1 MKLFAKQS
9 SSGDGRVFRSGV
21 WSAAIAAAV
30 IVLAVLVNLIVRAI
44 PSRYTEFDLSEAGL
58 YTLSESSR
66 QVADDLTQD
75 VAIYYLA
82 QTGNEDQIIS
92 KLLDQ
97 YAAQSSHITWELKDP
112 AVYPTFAAQ
121 YGVQDLTSG
130 GLILV
135 CGEQSKVLD
144 AAELYD
150 YDYSDYAATGAA
162 NVTFDGESRITSAIY
177 QLTSGESR
185 HVYYTT
191 NHGEQ
196 ALTST
201 LTDALESQNLTVSAL
216 DLLSQTIPE
225 DCDLLVIN
233 DLAQDFSGAGSLV
246 DELGQL
252 RSYLSNGGRVLL
264 LTDSYYST
272 PNLDAVMAE
281 FGLTRTE
288 GLVVEGDNNHYLNGY
303 PALYLL
309 PDYAS
314 TEESTALDGVNT
326 SRRVLLQMAQGITLT
341 ETEHVVSDALLV
353 SSDSAYSK
361 PEGYEMTTTEKA
373 DGDIAGPFTL
383 AAYAR
388 NEDTGAQ
395 VIWVN
400 CGNMDN
406 EGIYQVIPGNVTF
419 LQARHWKQL
428 RWKCQALPPLR
439 WACSLSSFCLRP
451 CWLWVPWW
459 SCCGAESEDLSMKAK
474 QRTLGVL
481 LFLILLAGGVFALLT
496 LRNAREE
503 QAASAAADGTIPL
516 AAVSGNDLTQVVLH
530 YQDET
535 NTLLYTADGWTLAED
550 PAYHL
555 DTSACNTMLT
565 ALSSLNAKQELSPQ
579 AGEDYGFAEP
589 ALTIEVTAAGE
600 TETYTFGASNTM
612 TGDLYAR
619 KNDSDT
625 IYTVSGTKAA
635 CFELTRAELFGA
647 FNPAGLTASEIEA
660 VSYTLA
666 DGETVTL
673 KANSEPA
680 AESGSNAYQTV
691 WRLAGD
697 TAADLDETKV
707 DAILSALCAYV
718 SAQATDAD
726 PAAYGFEAPLVTAEV
741 ATADGTIN
749 LTYAMGTDG
758 CYLMVE
764 GDSSVYTVDASVV
777 SALLYP
783 ADQLKAE

>member
-75 VAIYYLA
+75 VTIYYLA

-92 KLLDQ
+92 KLLDK

-121 YGVQDLTSG
+121 YGAQDLTSG

-233 DLAQDFSGAGSLV
+233 DPAQDFSGAGSLV

-288 GLVVEGDNNHYLNGY
+288 GLVVEGDTNHYLNGY

-326 SRRVLLQMAQGITLT
+326 SRRVLLQMAQGI
-341 ETEHVVSDALLV
+341 
-353 SSDSAYSK
+353 
-361 PEGYEMTTTEKA
+361 TTTEKA

-419 LQARHWKQL
+419 LQGCAASLAGQESAVLIDSK
-428 RWKCQALPPLR
+428 ALEAAPLE
-439 WACSLSSFCLRP
+439 
-451 CWLWVPWW
+451 VPGIAA
-459 SCCGAESEDLSMKAK
+459 S
-474 QRTLGVL
+474 TLGL
-481 LFLILLAGGVFALLT
+481 LFVIVLPAALLAVG
-496 LRNAREE
+496 
-503 QAASAAADGTIPL
+503 
-516 AAVSGNDLTQVVLH
+516 AVVVVLRR
-530 YQDET
+530 
-535 NTLLYTADGWTLAED
+535 
-550 PAYHL
+550 
-555 DTSACNTMLT
+555 
-565 ALSSLNAKQELSPQ
+565 
-579 AGEDYGFAEP
+579 
-589 ALTIEVTAAGE
+589 
-600 TETYTFGASNTM
+600 
-612 TGDLYAR
+612 R
-619 KNDSDT
+619 K
-625 IYTVSGTKAA
+625 
-635 CFELTRAELFGA
+635 
-647 FNPAGLTASEIEA
+647 
-660 VSYTLA
+660 
-666 DGETVTL
+666 
-673 KANSEPA
+673 
-680 AESGSNAYQTV
+680 
-691 WRLAGD
+691 
-697 TAADLDETKV
+697 
-707 DAILSALCAYV
+707 
-718 SAQATDAD
+718 
-726 PAAYGFEAPLVTAEV
+726 
-741 ATADGTIN
+741 
-749 LTYAMGTDG
+749 
-758 CYLMVE
+758 
-764 GDSSVYTVDASVV
+764 
-777 SALLYP
+777 
-783 ADQLKAE
+783 

>member
-75 VAIYYLA
+75 VTIYYLA

-92 KLLDQ
+92 KLLDK

-121 YGVQDLTSG
+121 YGAQDLTSG

-233 DLAQDFSGAGSLV
+233 DPAQDFSGAGSLV

-288 GLVVEGDNNHYLNGY
+288 GLVVEGDTNHYLNGY

-314 TEESTALDGVNT
+314 TEEFTALDGVNTSRRVLLQMAQGITLTETEHVVSDALLVSSDSAYSKPEGYEMTTTEKADGDIAGPFTLAAYARNEESQNLTVSALDLLSQTIPEDCDLLVINDPAQDFSGAGSLVDELGQLRSYLSNGGRVLLLTDSYYSTPNLDAVMAEFGLTRTEGLVVEGDTNHYLNGYPALYLLPDYASTEEFTALDGVNT

-419 LQARHWKQL
+419 LQGCAASLAGQESAVLIDSK
-428 RWKCQALPPLR
+428 ALEAAPLE
-439 WACSLSSFCLRP
+439 
-451 CWLWVPWW
+451 VPGIAA
-459 SCCGAESEDLSMKAK
+459 S
-474 QRTLGVL
+474 TLGL
-481 LFLILLAGGVFALLT
+481 LFVIVLPAALLAVG
-496 LRNAREE
+496 
-503 QAASAAADGTIPL
+503 
-516 AAVSGNDLTQVVLH
+516 AVVVVLRR
-530 YQDET
+530 
-535 NTLLYTADGWTLAED
+535 
-550 PAYHL
+550 
-555 DTSACNTMLT
+555 
-565 ALSSLNAKQELSPQ
+565 
-579 AGEDYGFAEP
+579 
-589 ALTIEVTAAGE
+589 
-600 TETYTFGASNTM
+600 
-612 TGDLYAR
+612 R
-619 KNDSDT
+619 K
-625 IYTVSGTKAA
+625 
-635 CFELTRAELFGA
+635 
-647 FNPAGLTASEIEA
+647 
-660 VSYTLA
+660 
-666 DGETVTL
+666 
-673 KANSEPA
+673 
-680 AESGSNAYQTV
+680 
-691 WRLAGD
+691 
-697 TAADLDETKV
+697 
-707 DAILSALCAYV
+707 
-718 SAQATDAD
+718 
-726 PAAYGFEAPLVTAEV
+726 
-741 ATADGTIN
+741 
-749 LTYAMGTDG
+749 
-758 CYLMVE
+758 
-764 GDSSVYTVDASVV
+764 
-777 SALLYP
+777 
-783 ADQLKAE
+783 

>member
-75 VAIYYLA
+75 VTIYYLA

-92 KLLDQ
+92 KLLDK

-112 AVYPTFAAQ
+112 AVYPTFAAR
-121 YGVQDLTSG
+121 YGAQDLTSG

-150 YDYSDYAATGAA
+150 YDYSDYATTGAA
-162 NVTFDGESRITSAIY
+162 NVTFDGESRITYAIY

-225 DCDLLVIN
+225 D
-233 DLAQDFSGAGSLV
+233 
-246 DELGQL
+246 ELGQL

-288 GLVVEGDNNHYLNGY
+288 GLVVEGDTNHYLNGY

-406 EGIYQVIPGNVTF
+406 EGIYQIIPGNVNF
-419 LQARHWKQL
+419 LQGCAASLAGQESAVLIDSK
-428 RWKCQALPPLR
+428 ALEAAPLE
-439 WACSLSSFCLRP
+439 
-451 CWLWVPWW
+451 VPGIAA
-459 SCCGAESEDLSMKAK
+459 S
-474 QRTLGVL
+474 TLGL
-481 LFLILLAGGVFALLT
+481 LFVIVLPAALLAVG
-496 LRNAREE
+496 
-503 QAASAAADGTIPL
+503 
-516 AAVSGNDLTQVVLH
+516 AVVVVLRR
-530 YQDET
+530 
-535 NTLLYTADGWTLAED
+535 
-550 PAYHL
+550 
-555 DTSACNTMLT
+555 
-565 ALSSLNAKQELSPQ
+565 
-579 AGEDYGFAEP
+579 
-589 ALTIEVTAAGE
+589 
-600 TETYTFGASNTM
+600 
-612 TGDLYAR
+612 R
-619 KNDSDT
+619 K
-625 IYTVSGTKAA
+625 
-635 CFELTRAELFGA
+635 
-647 FNPAGLTASEIEA
+647 
-660 VSYTLA
+660 
-666 DGETVTL
+666 
-673 KANSEPA
+673 
-680 AESGSNAYQTV
+680 
-691 WRLAGD
+691 
-697 TAADLDETKV
+697 
-707 DAILSALCAYV
+707 
-718 SAQATDAD
+718 
-726 PAAYGFEAPLVTAEV
+726 
-741 ATADGTIN
+741 
-749 LTYAMGTDG
+749 
-758 CYLMVE
+758 
-764 GDSSVYTVDASVV
+764 
-777 SALLYP
+777 
-783 ADQLKAE
+783 